1 MPVASAQIVDVM
13 APRAAFALEVASGTA
28 FELLIALFAASPAA
42 CPDATRA
49 TLETVGDTS
58 GELWLHLL
66 GLALELESHDAQAL
80 LERVAGLRPLEL
92 RRHLLGLY
100 VPSWCQLVGAEAI
113 ERAARGNPPAC
124 KALLA
129 HPRYY
134 AGHAAD
140 ALAVILPLSAAET
153 KRRVLGALHRF
164 GDEVLSPEAGRLE
177 ADAAEKRRLAAVLGP
192 YEVIDRAAGG
202 YRYEAEDEFGRV
214 VLVPHVAAA
223 PRILLCQHR
232 DARIICYPATDREQ
246 APAEVLLMLGRALAD
261 PKRIAILEQLR
272 SDDATLAQL
281 SSALGLARSTTHYHL
296 GQLRAARLIALR
308 GNATGYRYTLDP
320 AGFEAAGCALRR

>member
-1 MPVASAQIVDVM
+1 MVVIGLTGSLGMGKTTTLRFFAEAGVPVYDADETVHRLYGGEA
-13 APRAAFALEVASGTA
+13 
-28 FELLIALFAASPAA
+28 AASIEAVFPGTTGEQGV
-42 CPDATRA
+42 DRA
-49 TLETVGDTS
+49 KL
-58 GELWLHLL
+58 
-66 GLALELESHDAQAL
+66 AQA
-80 LERVAGLRPLEL
+80 V
-92 RRHLLGLY
+92 LGD
-100 VPSWCQLVGAEAI
+100 
-113 ERAARGNPPAC
+113 AA
-124 KALLA
+124 
-129 HPRYY
+129 
-134 AGHAAD
+134 
-140 ALAVILPLSAAET
+140 ALA
-153 KRRVLGALHRF
+153 
-164 GDEVLSPEAGRLE
+164 RLE
-177 ADAAEKRRLAAVLGP
+177 AIVHPLVRREEVRFLEAARKTGVPVAVLDIPLLFETGGEARCDLVLVVSAPRRIQLARVMARPGMTAARLAAIEARQMPDAEKRRLAAVLDP

>member
-1 MPVASAQIVDVM
+1 MPAGNAQIVDVM

-28 FELLIALFAASPAA
+28 FELLIALFAASPEA
-42 CPDATRA
+42 CPDQTREA
-49 TLETVGDTS
+49 LEAVGDAS

-66 GLALELESHDAQAL
+66 GLTLELDSHDSGAL
-80 LERVAGLRPLEL
+80 VERVARLRPLEL

-100 VPSWCQLVGAEAI
+100 VPSWYELVGAETI
-113 ERAARGNPPAC
+113 ERAARGNPSAC
-124 KALLA
+124 KTLLA

-134 AGHAAD
+134 AGRAAD
-140 ALAVILPLSAAET
+140 ALGVILPLGAAET
-153 KRRVLGALHRF
+153 KRRVLEALHRF
-164 GDEVLSPEAGRLE
+164 DDDGFSPDAARLE
-177 ADAAEKRRLAAVLGP
+177 VDAAEKRRLAAVLDP

-202 YRYEAEDEFGRV
+202 YRYEPEDEFGRV

-232 DARIICYPATDREQ
+232 DARIICYAATDWEQ
-246 APAEVLLMLGRALAD
+246 APGEVLLTLGRALAD

-272 SDDATLAQL
+272 SGDATLAEL
-281 SSALGLARSTTHYHL
+281 SGALGLARSTTHYHL

-308 GNATGYRYTLDP
+308 GNAAGYWYTLDP
-320 AGFEAAGCALRR
+320 AGFEAAERALRR

>member
-13 APRAAFALEVASGTA
+13 APRAAFALEIASGTA
-28 FELLIALFAASPAA
+28 FELLIALFAAAPEA
-42 CPDATRA
+42 CPDATREA
-49 TLETVGDTS
+49 LVAVGDAS

-66 GLALELESHDAQAL
+66 GLALELDSHSSDAL

-100 VPSWCQLVGAEAI
+100 VPSWCRLVGAEMI
-113 ERAARGNPPAC
+113 ERAARGNPSAC
-124 KALLA
+124 KTLLA

-177 ADAAEKRRLAAVLGP
+177 ADAAEKRRLAA
-192 YEVIDRAAGG
+192 AA
-202 YRYEAEDEFGRV
+202 
-214 VLVPHVAAA
+214 
-223 PRILLCQHR
+223 
-232 DARIICYPATDREQ
+232 
-246 APAEVLLMLGRALAD
+246 
-261 PKRIAILEQLR
+261 
-272 SDDATLAQL
+272 
-281 SSALGLARSTTHYHL
+281 
-296 GQLRAARLIALR
+296 
-308 GNATGYRYTLDP
+308 
-320 AGFEAAGCALRR
+320 